1 MTGVNAAIPGA
12 IAGWVTCTRTLSR
25 VSRRDQIRSARA
37 AAAAARADE
46 VDLDFPREWIEFL
59 DPDDEQHLVRAD
71 LTWLLSRWTCVFG
84 SACHGIVAGRAQ
96 EGCCTHG
103 AFFTDADDE
112 NRVKAAAAK
121 LTPETWQH
129 YRRGF
134 KNYTEMDTID
144 GSKPS
149 RRTAIRTEDGP
160 CVFLNDPDFVG
171 GGGCALH
178 GQALRDGVH
187 PLTYKPD
194 VCWQLPVRR
203 EQDWVKRPDGTKVLQ
218 STLTEFDRR
227 GWGPGGHDL
236 DWWCTSSPDAHVGT
250 EPMYVS
256 YGPELTALIGETAYR
271 KLAELCEARLKSGLI
286 AIHPATA
293 KAKARTLPG
302 GREPAAPPAA
312 G

>member
-1 MTGVNAAIPGA
+1 MASKHSCTPGF
-12 IAGWVTCTRTLSR
+12 TTRTRTLSQ
-25 VSRRDQIRSARA
+25 VSRRTQIRIVMDE
-37 AAAAARADE
+37 AAAARARE
-46 VDLDFPREWIEFL
+46 VPLDFPREWIEFT
-59 DPDDEQHLVRAD
+59 DPADEQHVVRAD

-84 SACHGIVAGRAQ
+84 SACHGIVAGRPQ
-96 EGCCTHG
+96 DGCCSHG

-112 NRVKAAAAK
+112 ARTKNAAAK

-134 KNYTEMDTID
+134 KNYTEMDTVD
-144 GSKPS
+144 GEKPA
-149 RRTAIRTEDGP
+149 RRTATQSKDGP
-160 CVFLNDPDFVG
+160 CVFLNDADFAG

-178 GQALRDGVH
+178 AQALRDGVH

-203 EQDWVKRPDGTKVLQ
+203 EQEWTKRPDGTKYLL

-250 EPMYVS
+250 DSMYLT
-256 YGPELTALIGETAYR
+256 YAPELIALIGQEAYDELAR
-271 KLAELCEARLKSGLI
+271 HCAVRLQSKLVAP
-286 AIHPATA
+286 HPATVA
-293 KAKARTLPG
+293 AEAARAPKKRG
-302 GREPAAPPAA
+302 GREPATPPQAP
-312 G
+312 